1 MNNKI
6 AVFLGKDGK
15 TISLNQNGTTKVYL
29 KEGDEWKVIKEIIF
43 ETNDLMGS
51 EIIRD
56 NVKNMADHIGD
67 CRVFVARSVKGIPYT
82 VLDGM
87 GFNIWKVDGAP
98 EDFLQLVFKGEEE
111 EELNKLK
118 PEIIPTPIRNG
129 KEGKYFIDMK
139 TEMQN
144 NPNFTSK
151 QILLPFMKKTSFM
164 ELEIICGH
172 VPPWFEREF
181 NGLGLRSETE
191 KINERTVKVRVYPK
205 DVIGKMITK
214 DMTIGKILKNNP
226 EKIHVLMDFGMDCT
240 GCLSVKFETLEKA
253 ANVHDVNL
261 DQLIYELN
269 N

>member
-98 EDFLQLVFKGEEE
+98 EDFCNLYL
-111 EELNKLK
+111 
-118 PEIIPTPIRNG
+118 
-129 KEGKYFIDMK
+129 
-139 TEMQN
+139 
-144 NPNFTSK
+144 
-151 QILLPFMKKTSFM
+151 
-164 ELEIICGH
+164 
-172 VPPWFEREF
+172 
-181 NGLGLRSETE
+181 
-191 KINERTVKVRVYPK
+191 KVRRRK
-205 DVIGKMITK
+205 NLINLN
-214 DMTIGKILKNNP
+214 LK
-226 EKIHVLMDFGMDCT
+226 
-240 GCLSVKFETLEKA
+240 SY
-253 ANVHDVNL
+253 
-261 DQLIYELN
+261 QLL
-269 N
+269 